1 VDREGRTISI
11 SRALCNRLD
20 VDGIDLASDIT
31 DIVSDVS
38 GIMSDLARR
47 LEMETHRLVDRVLEV
62 AKAEGL
68 IPPSDKDAKVSGRI
82 HRGLLNAAKRRTGIE
97 SETALL
103 EYALAKVAIE
113 DDFGAHLAKLRGTV
127 SKDVDLEF

>member
-1 VDREGRTISI
+1 M
-11 SRALCNRLD
+11 
-20 VDGIDLASDIT
+20 
-31 DIVSDVS
+31 SDVS
-38 GIMSDLARR
+38 DTMSDTGGAMSDARGEN
-47 LEMETHRLVDRVLEV
+47 EMEAGRLVDRVLEV

-68 IPPSDKDAKVSGRI
+68 IPASDKDAKVSGRI